1 MMNYGMGNPYNN
13 PMFNA
18 QQRLNQLE
26 QQYPQY
32 AQTPIPQTK
41 QQTLTIIPVT
51 NKEEATAFMVDTF
64 GTPTFFY
71 NAGANEIYLKRTNL
85 ETGGADFLIFSKVA
99 KPTTGVEDKKD
110 INTYK
115 EDFKTLN
122 DKIDGLYS
130 LLQPTPIEDYSKP
143 NTKGVKNAK

>member
-1 MMNYGMGNPYNN
+1 MMNYGIGNPYN
-13 PMFNA
+13 PMMTA
-18 QQRLNQLE
+18 QQRLAQME

-32 AQTPIPQTK
+32 AQMPIPQQPK
-41 QQTLTIIPVT
+41 QTLMTIPVT
-51 NKEEATAFMVDTF
+51 SSDEAKAFMVEPN

-85 ETGGADFLIFSKVA
+85 QTGSADFFIFRLQERPKTDV
-99 KPTTGVEDKKD
+99 KTEKG

-115 EDFKTLN
+115 EDFKALN

-130 LLQPTPIEDYSKP
+130 LLGQPVEEAK
-143 NTKGVKNAK
+143 TKGAKNAK